1 MTSAGAINNRH
12 HPHHSSLPGK
22 HPMLDRKKN
31 NSPNSSS
38 MKQHH
43 YHAPAPTNSE
53 VMRRPLKYVL
63 SYPFIYRTQ
72 LRSTSHLYII
82 TKATFP
88 IDLVRSDLR

>member
-1 MTSAGAINNRH
+1 
-12 HPHHSSLPGK
+12 
-22 HPMLDRKKN
+22 MLDRKKN

-63 SYPFIYRTQ
+63 LYPFIDRIVSVRT
-72 LRSTSHLYII
+72 
-82 TKATFP
+82 
-88 IDLVRSDLR
+88 